1 MSKKNDKCLATFH
14 RNLHFTFRN
23 TNFSSCAISHDLKFV
38 LRVSIYIL
46 KYKNMKFSHFLFY
59 LITFFSTIPAS
70 AQQAKAYDLTDIQA
84 AEIKHHQALEGFQPT
99 GAGVDIDITYHRF
112 DWVIE
117 PGIRYIKGSV
127 TTYFKVVKP
136 TNNVSFDLD
145 EALKVDSVKFQGA
158 KATFSQQNKIL
169 SITTSNLALNAF
181 DSVTVFYQGVPPTT
195 GFGSFEQRIRGSTA
209 EIWTLSEP
217 YGSRDWWPGKM
228 DLQDKIDSTDIL
240 VTTHPTYRVASNG
253 LLVEEYLK
261 SAQSKVFHWKHRYPI
276 VNYLVAIAVTNY
288 EQFSDKIPLSR
299 GDSLY
304 VLNYAYPEEVNTI
317 KTSARRVLP
326 IIRLFDSIVG
336 DYPFKKEKYG
346 QARFGWGGGQEHQTF
361 TFLVNYAT
369 DLMAHELA
377 HQWFGDK
384 VTCGSWEDIWLNEG
398 FATYMTGLYYQKL
411 EPNNWQGWKIN
422 TMASATRSPSGS
434 VFVDDTTSVNRIFSS
449 QLSYNKGAYV
459 LRMLQWKLGDEAFF
473 KGINNYLN
481 DPALAYGFARTNDL
495 KRHLEATGKQDLTE
509 FFKDWFYGQ
518 GYPTYKIQYV
528 TGDILRAVTIIVTQT
543 QSNAAVSFFEMPV
556 PIRIKGTNGKDTT
569 LVLNNT
575 FNASSN
581 MQIFNVNLPTIPSIA
596 SVEFDPDLWILSKGN
611 SVSSTTPTQDIENQN
626 RMIISPN
633 PVVDALSVL
642 YKNDTNE
649 SVMIDIINTA
659 GEVVFN
665 EKREMAV
672 GDNTLILSIPHLQTG
687 FYFLRMASGK
697 GQAVKKFMKL

>member
-1 MSKKNDKCLATFH
+1 
-14 RNLHFTFRN
+14 
-23 TNFSSCAISHDLKFV
+23 
-38 LRVSIYIL
+38 
-46 KYKNMKFSHFLFY
+46 MKIKHWLFY
-59 LITFFSTIPAS
+59 LISLFSTMFAT
-70 AQQAKAYDLTDIQA
+70 AQQTKAFDLAAIQA
-84 AEIKHHQALEGFQPT
+84 AEVKHYQAFEGFQPT
-99 GAGVDIDITYHRF
+99 GAGVEIDITYHRF
-112 DWVIE
+112 DWAID

-127 TTYFKVVKP
+127 TTYFRVLKS
-136 TNNVSFDLD
+136 TSNVSFDLD
-145 EALKVDSVKFQGA
+145 EALKVDSVKFQGN
-158 KATFSQQNKIL
+158 KVTFSQQNKIL
-169 SITTSNLALNAF
+169 SILTAPLALNAF

-228 DLQDKIDSTDIL
+228 DLQDKIDSSDII

-253 LLVEEYLK
+253 LLVAEYLK
-261 SAQSKVFHWKHRYPI
+261 SAQSKVYHWKHRYPI

-317 KTSARRVLP
+317 KASARRVLP

-361 TFLVNYAT
+361 TFLVNYAP

-377 HQWFGDK
+377 HQWFGNK

-411 EPNNWQGWKIN
+411 EPNNWQGWKVN

-434 VFVDDTTSVNRIFSS
+434 VFVEDTTSVNRIFSS
-449 QLSYNKGAYV
+449 QLSYNKGAYL

-495 KRHLEATGKQDLTE
+495 KRHLEAAGKQDLTE
-509 FFKDWFYGQ
+509 YFNDWFYGQ
-518 GYPTYKIQYV
+518 GYPTYKVDWYPSDVSKLYSIR
-528 TGDILRAVTIIVTQT
+528 ITQT
-543 QSNAAVSFFEMPV
+543 QSNPSVPFFEMPIPLRFKDV
-556 PIRIKGTNGKDTT
+556 NGKDTT
-569 LVLNNT
+569 VIFNNT
-575 FNASSN
+575 LYFNSKSQLFELSFKNFAS
-581 MQIFNVNLPTIPSIA
+581 IT

-611 SVSSTTPTQDIENQN
+611 TVNYTPTTPTQDMDVQN
-626 RMIISPN
+626 SMLISPN
-633 PVVDALSVL
+633 PVADQLSVI
-642 YKNDTNE
+642 YKNERNE
-649 SVMIDIINTA
+649 LVNIDILNA
-659 GEVVFN
+659 VGQVVFN
-665 EKREMAV
+665 EKRGTIV
-672 GDNTLILSIPHLQTG
+672 GDNLLILSISHLQSG
-687 FYFLRMASGK
+687 SYFLRMSTAK
-697 GQAVKKFMKL
+697 GQAVKKFVKL